1 MTTIKLTFHTQ
12 CFIMSHSPDLFPSLA
27 GELVE
32 AAAAAVIAPADA
44 TVSSAAIA
52 TATTAIAAAAGTAV
66 FGSGHAR
73 RKRQR
78 QEVEQSVVDG
88 GSVHDSGTSRAPKQ
102 KKKKSA
108 PRRSSIRPTDTVRAA
123 PASKFK
129 RSSVETWQRTIG
141 ARSQPATAA
150 CACAAGMLM
159 LCTPCAG
166 VAWSSDKSLVRRM
179 NMTVQEFRTDGWACL
194 RAQLTRTL
202 CAALFGSTS

>member
-1 MTTIKLTFHTQ
+1 M
-12 CFIMSHSPDLFPSLA
+12 
-27 GELVE
+27 E

-44 TVSSAAIA
+44 TA
-52 TATTAIAAAAGTAV
+52 TATVTVTATATAIAATAVATATATAAVAASAGTAV

-150 CACAAGMLM
+150 
-159 LCTPCAG
+159 
-166 VAWSSDKSLVRRM
+166 V
-179 NMTVQEFRTDGWACL
+179 CL
-194 RAQLTRTL
+194 
-202 CAALFGSTS
+202 

>member
-1 MTTIKLTFHTQ
+1 
-12 CFIMSHSPDLFPSLA
+12 MSHSPDLFPSLA

-44 TVSSAAIA
+44 TVPSVATATATAAIA
-52 TATTAIAAAAGTAV
+52 ATVGTAV

-78 QEVEQSVVDG
+78 QEVEQCVVDG
-88 GSVHDSGTSRAPKQ
+88 GRVHDSGTSRAPKQ
-102 KKKKSA
+102 KQKKSA
-108 PRRSSIRPTDTVRAA
+108 PRRSSICPTDTVRAA

-150 CACAAGMLM
+150 APPI
-159 LCTPCAG
+159 T
-166 VAWSSDKSLVRRM
+166 SD
-179 NMTVQEFRTDGWACL
+179 NF
-194 RAQLTRTL
+194 
-202 CAALFGSTS
+202 